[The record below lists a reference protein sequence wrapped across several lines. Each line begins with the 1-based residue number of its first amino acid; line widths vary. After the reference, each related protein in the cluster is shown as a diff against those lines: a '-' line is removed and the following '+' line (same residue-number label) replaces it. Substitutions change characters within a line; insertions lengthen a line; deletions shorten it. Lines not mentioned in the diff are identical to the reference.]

1 MEVRLVVG
9 LAVAVARTDGA
20 ATALSEAA
28 DNSSCMKREER
39 QYFEDI

>member
-28 DNSSCMKREER
+28 DEVLS
-39 QYFEDI
+39 